1 MLLKTQDS
9 SAQKDEKISDVNHGD
24 KYQRLETI
32 VLQTLVLLIPISIIT
47 GVIAGAWVALL
58 MCSLGMPLT
67 LVYLKLSELANAER
81 KNAQNQLNE
90 KTLEIGKK
98 KEEPENE

>member
-9 SAQKDEKISDVNHGD
+9 SAQKDEKISDVNDGD

-32 VLQTLVLLIPISIIT
+32 ALQTLMLLIPVSIIT

-67 LVYLKLSELANAER
+67 LLYLKLSELANAER

-90 KTLEIGKK
+90 KTVQIGE
-98 KEEPENE
+98 KEKEPEDE